1 MSAAPVVLLHGWAMT
16 PAIWRPLQAEL
27 MRDCNVLAPALPGHH
42 DAPAAADGTLAAWTD
57 MLSAALPERAT
68 VVGWSLGAM
77 LALDLA
83 ARHPHKVSS
92 LVLIA
97 ATPKFVAD
105 DDWAHGLPAATVTAF
120 QSGYATA
127 PEATLRRFLALQTL
141 GDPARRSLLPLLEAT
156 RQPHVGASSIP
167 ALADG
172 LRILADSDLRPQ
184 LASVTQPV
192 TLVHGVGDA
201 LMPVAAAQWL
211 AAALPDAHLSVFD
224 DCGHVPFI
232 THNERCAALIRSRAG
247 V

>member
-1 MSAAPVVLLHGWAMT
+1 MSATPVVLLHGWAMT

-27 MRDCNVLAPALPGHH
+27 ARDCSVFAPALPGHH
-42 DAPAAADGTLAAWTD
+42 DAPAAAGATLTEWTD
-57 MLSAALPERAT
+57 ALSAALPDRAT

-97 ATPKFVAD
+97 ANAKFVAA
-105 DDWAHGLPAATVTAF
+105 DDWAHGLPAATVAAF

-141 GDPARRSLLPLLEAT
+141 GDPARRTLLPLLEAA
-156 RQPHVGASSIP
+156 RQPHPGASPIP

-172 LRILADSDLRPQ
+172 LRILAESDLRPQ
-184 LASVTQPV
+184 LAAVTQPV
-192 TLVHGVGDA
+192 TLVHGAGDA
-201 LMPVAAAQWL
+201 LMPVAAAHWL
-211 AAALPDAHLSVFD
+211 ADALPDAHLSVFD
-224 DCGHVPFI
+224 DCGHVPFL
-232 THNERCAALIRSRAG
+232 TRNKGSAELIRSRAG